1 MINKVILIGNLGSEP
16 EIRNYENETT
26 VATLKVA
33 TNENYKDK
41 SGEWQQITEWHRV
54 VAWRELAKRAER
66 QLQKGT
72 RVYIEGKLTNRSW
85 QTESGE
91 TRYITEVRAN
101 VIRVLAKGKEVEGQ
115 QRYGGGNNYAPK
127 EDKYGGV
134 NSGAPSSP
142 QTQGVKP
149 IVSEDDDLPF

>member
-101 VIRVLAKGKEVEGQ
+101 VIRVLAKGKESEN
-115 QRYGGGNNYAPK
+115 RSTGNNYPPM

-134 NSGAPSSP
+134 NTNNTTA
-142 QTQGVKP
+142 TQGGVKQ
-149 IVSEDDDLPF
+149 IVQEDDDLPF